1 MSSSNRL
8 CYLPHL
14 KQHRLL
20 TWYDLSGAV
29 IVEVDDLLQ
38 EQAMAIELVG
48 CIYLCQDIPADSKAD
63 GLQLPDLQIRTSR
76 YSGHLLIHIAVL
88 PPAASQCCFLIY
100 CSVAS

>member
-8 CYLPHL
+8 CCWPHL

-20 TWYDLSGAV
+20 TRYDLSGAV
-29 IVEVDDLLQ
+29 VVEVDDLLQ

-48 CIYLCQDIPADSKAD
+48 CVYLCQDIPADSKAD
-63 GLQLPDLQIRTSR
+63 GLQLPDLQIRPVDIQGICLYTLQIC
-76 YSGHLLIHIAVL
+76 LLMH
-88 PPAASQCCFLIY
+88 